1 MDESERRT
9 ESGWEQRCYAGFVRF
24 LEAIA
29 AGSAGAELIR
39 RDGVVASVAPASP
52 ERSLFNSVCFSDPAA
67 LRESVEELRKSY
79 GAAGV
84 NAWTV
89 WVPDGDEETAEMLA
103 GLGHRLDGSP
113 RQMLLDLGDV
123 PRPGGELE
131 PIRSLDWEDLCAI
144 NDAAYDYEEGTFRAG
159 LGRRPDPAFRAYGA
173 RHNGWLASVLATL
186 VHDGDCEVTAVATLP
201 EARGNRI
208 ASRLLHLA
216 LADARDQG
224 CEISTL
230 QASRMGRSVYER
242 LGYRDQGGLQ
252 MWEHRVFPS

>member
-1 MDESERRT
+1 MAGHENRT

-52 ERSLFNSVCFSDPAA
+52 ERSLFNSVCFSDPEALGDA
-67 LRESVEELRKSY
+67 LGDLREAY

-84 NAWTV
+84 HAWTV
-89 WVPDGDEETAEMLA
+89 WVPESDRETGQLLG
-103 GLGHRLDGSP
+103 GLGHRLDGTP
-113 RQMLLDLGDV
+113 RQMLLDLANV
-123 PRPGGELE
+123 PAPEGELV
-131 PIRSLDWEDLCAI
+131 PIRSLDWADLCAI
-144 NDAAYDYEEGTFRAG
+144 NDAAYDYEEGTFAAG

-173 RHNGWLASVLATL
+173 EHNGWLAGVLATL

-208 ASRLLHLA
+208 ASRLMHHA
-216 LADARDQG
+216 LTDARKQG
-224 CEISTL
+224 CETSTL